1 MQEQLTEKQVLDS
14 FLKHILSIH
23 NITWSGDVSY
33 PDKKN
38 SKSQDID
45 AIAPPFAIEH
55 TSIDFLPH
63 QRQSDQRFL
72 KFIDRLFQE
81 GNDRILFR
89 LQVNLPYHFDHCY
102 RKKDLTRV
110 RAAFKQFIL
119 ENACRWSDGEHK
131 FDGVSGIPFS
141 FTIIKNSDKTPRVIF
156 YRIPPMDTDLSHR
169 LSVQFNSKINKLRQY
184 HKRGFKT
191 VLLVESRDRALVDVQ
206 GRVILN
212 AIRKVYPSDIPTE
225 LHSIWYADT
234 VGDLPGGIVFTDFTP
249 LLQSKQ

>member
-14 FLKHILSIH
+14 FVKHILSIH
-23 NITWSGDVSY
+23 NIDWSGDVSY

-38 SKSQDID
+38 SKSPDID
-45 AIAPPFAIEH
+45 AIASPFAIEH

-72 KFIDRLFQE
+72 KFIDGLFQE
-81 GNDRILFR
+81 GDAHIPFR

-102 RKKDLTRV
+102 EKKDLTRV
-110 RAAFKQFIL
+110 RTAFKEFIL
-119 ENACRWSDGEHK
+119 VNACCWSDGEHK
-131 FDGVSGIPFS
+131 FDGVPGIPFS
-141 FTIIKNSDKTPRVIF
+141 FTIIKDSDKTPRVRF
-156 YRIPPMDTDLSHR
+156 YRIPPTDTDLCHR
-169 LSVQFNSKINKLRQY
+169 LSAQFNSKIDKLRQY

-191 VLLVESRDRALVDVQ
+191 VLLVESRNGTLVDVQ

-212 AIRKVYPSDIPTE
+212 AIRKVYPSGIPTE
-225 LHSIWYADT
+225 LHSIWYVDT

-249 LLQSKQ
+249 SLQLEQ

>member
-14 FLKHILSIH
+14 FIKHILNIH
-23 NITWSGDVSY
+23 NIDWSGNVSY

-38 SKSQDID
+38 SKSPDID

-72 KFIDRLFQE
+72 KFIHGLFQE
-81 GNDRILFR
+81 GNTDIPFR
-89 LQVNLPYHFDHCY
+89 LQATLPYYFDQCY
-102 RKKDLTRV
+102 EKKDLTRG
-110 RAAFKQFIL
+110 RTAFKEFIL
-119 ENACRWSDGEHK
+119 TNACCWSDGRHE
-131 FDGVSGIPFS
+131 FEDVLGIPFS
-141 FTIIKNSDKTPRVIF
+141 FTITKDSDKTPRVRF
-156 YRIPPMDTDLSHR
+156 YRTHPKDTDLSHR
-169 LSVQFNSKINKLRQY
+169 LSVQFNSKIGKLRKY

-191 VLLVESRDRALVDVQ
+191 VLLVESRDVALVDVQ

-212 AIRKVYPSDIPTE
+212 AIRKVYPSGIPTE
-225 LHSIWYADT
+225 LHSIWYVDT

-249 LLQSKQ
+249 LLQLEQ